1 MTSLLTAARRHTV
14 TTTDLGDITLVA
26 RGDTIEGLYF
36 PRHWYKP
43 DPATFGP
50 RVDAGFDD
58 VIRELRE
65 YLGGRRRRF
74 SVPVRADGDVL
85 QRRVWDL
92 ISEIPYGAT
101 TSYGALAAE
110 LEADADARRVGAMVG
125 RNPLAI
131 LIPCHRVV
139 GSTGSLTGYAG
150 GLARKRFLLD
160 LEQTNL
166 AGSESR

>member
-36 PRHWYKP
+36 PRHWYRP

-74 SVPVRADGDVL
+74 SVPVRADGDVR
-85 QRRVWDL
+85 QRWVWDL

-101 TSYGALAAE
+101 TTYGALAAQ
-110 LEADADARRVGAMVG
+110 LDASVDARQVGAMVG

-150 GLARKRFLLD
+150 GLDRKRFLLD
-160 LEQTNL
+160 LERANPPGPET
-166 AGSESR
+166 A